1 MDGNTEMSESIPCS
15 KCDKLIRKCNMRKH
29 QETLV
34 CKKQASEKRKAAKL
48 AETVQQSPDGQQ
60 NEEKQN

>member
-1 MDGNTEMSESIPCS
+1 MDGNTENTESMPCS

-29 QETLV
+29 QETSV
-34 CKKQASEKRKAAKL
+34 CKKRANEKRKAAQL
-48 AETVQQSPDGQQ
+48 AETVQQSPDAQQ